1 MLAARRDEPAFS
13 GMPERDGDKMN
24 QQLLKGLVLCSVAL
38 LFGLPTLGYRMG
50 NFTRP
55 GPGLFPLI
63 ISGILMAIG
72 IAIVLRSRFVERK
85 SMDFKLKNIA
95 LIMLSLGGFALLS
108 DKLNMLAGI
117 LFLVFVSGVAATS
130 YSVLRNIKV
139 AAGLIGIAFV
149 LERFLGLNL
158 HLFN

>member
-1 MLAARRDEPAFS
+1 MN
-13 GMPERDGDKMN
+13 N
-24 QQLLKGLVLCSVAL
+24 QQLIKGLVLMIVAL
-38 LFGLPTLGYRMG
+38 LFGVPAFEYRMG

-63 ISGILMAIG
+63 ISGILLAIG
-72 IAIVLRSRFVERK
+72 LAIVLRSRFVERK
-85 SMDFKLKNIA
+85 AMDFKLKNIA

-130 YSVLRNIKV
+130 YSVVRNIKV

-149 LERFLGLNL
+149 LEHFLGLNL
-158 HLFN
+158 HLFT

>member
-1 MLAARRDEPAFS
+1 M
-13 GMPERDGDKMN
+13 MN
-24 QQLLKGLVLCSVAL
+24 QQLLKGLVLCGVAL

-72 IAIVLRSRFVERK
+72 VAIILRSRFVERK
-85 SMDFKLKNIA
+85 PMDFKLKNIA

-108 DKLNMLAGI
+108 DKFNMLAGI
-117 LFLVFVSGVAATS
+117 LFLVFVSGLAATT
-130 YSVLRNIKV
+130 YSVVRNIKV

-158 HLFN
+158 HLFT